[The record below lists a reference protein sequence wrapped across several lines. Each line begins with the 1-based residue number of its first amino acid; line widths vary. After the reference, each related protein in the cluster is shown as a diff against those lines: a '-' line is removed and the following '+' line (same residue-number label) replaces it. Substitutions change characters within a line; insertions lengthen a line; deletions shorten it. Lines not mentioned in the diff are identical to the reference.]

1 MGGEGDSPRVLRAP
15 AAVQATCPALPEV
28 KVLFSLKVGGT
39 SSEESCTMV
48 SLAVRLKA
56 ASGLAIIL
64 LVRSA
69 VWGKNPPREILPLHS

>member
-1 MGGEGDSPRVLRAP
+1 
-15 AAVQATCPALPEV
+15 
-28 KVLFSLKVGGT
+28 
-39 SSEESCTMV
+39 MV
-48 SLAVRLKA
+48 SLAVRLKT